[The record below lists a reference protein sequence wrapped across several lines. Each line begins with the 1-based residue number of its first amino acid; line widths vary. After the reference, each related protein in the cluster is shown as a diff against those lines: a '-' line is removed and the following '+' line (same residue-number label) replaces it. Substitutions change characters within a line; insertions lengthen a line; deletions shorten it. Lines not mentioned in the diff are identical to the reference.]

1 MTQDGGSRIDRVR
14 ARLELPLVRRAVGL
28 RDGRHRSVIQGHGQ
42 DFDDL
47 ALYTPGDDVGDI
59 DWKSSARA
67 GGVPVIK
74 RYQRDSAATVVLAV
88 DTGRTMAATAAGGES
103 KREVALH
110 VAEAIGVL
118 AGDRGDRVGLVAGNA
133 ERLVRLPARS
143 GRMHLEL
150 LLRRL
155 ERTLDLDGP
164 APDLG
169 RVLSRV
175 HVTSLTPSL
184 VVVISDAG
192 SLLPARVDVLSRLVA
207 RHSLLVLSVADAD
220 PLGAAE
226 GAGGEARDVMD
237 GWAVPPVLRGRAD
250 LGRAVAEHRARRDAE
265 RVAMLRR
272 LGVPHA
278 TVPSTAEALT
288 ALAPALDRRRR
299 AAR

>member
-1 MTQDGGSRIDRVR
+1 VTQEGGSRIDRVR
-14 ARLELPLVRRAVGL
+14 ARLELPSVRRAVGL
-28 RDGRHRSVIQGHGQ
+28 RDGRHRSVLQGHGQ

-74 RYQRDSAATVVLAV
+74 RYQRDSSAPLVLAV
-88 DTGRTMAATAAGGES
+88 DTGRSMAATAAGGES
-103 KREVALH
+103 KRDVALH
-110 VAEAIGVL
+110 VAEAVGVL
-118 AGDRGDRVGLVAGNA
+118 AGDRGDRVALVAGDA

-155 ERTLDLDGP
+155 ERTLEVDGP
-164 APDLG
+164 DPDLG
-169 RVLSRV
+169 RVLARA

-184 VVVISDAG
+184 VVVISDA
-192 SLLPARVDVLSRLVA
+192 SSMTAARADVLARLVA
-207 RHSLLVLSVADAD
+207 RHSVLALTVADAD
-220 PLGAAE
+220 PLAPD
-226 GAGGEARDVMD
+226 GGSARDVLD
-237 GWAVPPVLRGRAD
+237 GWTVPPALRGRAD
-250 LGRAVAEHRARRDAE
+250 LARALAEHRGRQTAE
-265 RVAMLRR
+265 REAMLRR
-272 LGVPHA
+272 LGIPHA
-278 TVPSTAEALT
+278 TVPSTDEALT